1 MLEADAV
8 RVELHEVAVAFGWD
22 GMGMGLSDDDD
33 DELMSARRT
42 LGTRDEPY
50 LILVMVYFR

>member
-1 MLEADAV
+1 M
-8 RVELHEVAVAFGWD
+8 ELQLGSD

-33 DELMSARRT
+33 DELMPARRT

-50 LILVMVYFR
+50 LILGMICFR

>member
-1 MLEADAV
+1 MKLQL
-8 RVELHEVAVAFGWD
+8 RSD

>member
-8 RVELHEVAVAFGWD
+8 RVELHGVAVGFGY

-50 LILVMVYFR
+50 LILGMICFR

>member
-1 MLEADAV
+1 MQFEWSYM
-8 RVELHEVAVAFGWD
+8 ELQLGSD

-50 LILVMVYFR
+50 LILGMIRFR

>member
-1 MLEADAV
+1 MQFEWSYMEFQLGSD
-8 RVELHEVAVAFGWD
+8 GM

-50 LILVMVYFR
+50 LILGMIRFR